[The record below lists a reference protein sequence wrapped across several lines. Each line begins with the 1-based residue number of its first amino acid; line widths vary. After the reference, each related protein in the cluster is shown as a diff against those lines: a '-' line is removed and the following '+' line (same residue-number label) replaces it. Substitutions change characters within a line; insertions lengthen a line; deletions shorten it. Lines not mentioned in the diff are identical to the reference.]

1 MNITCINWDLRQ
13 WTANCFTVIV
23 AAVNIKMTCIIE
35 TLYYWR
41 NLETGFSANTDFKY
55 LFIVYVINIKILHK
69 LSLLFQ
75 IYVWQFWK
83 SYLKVSNNVTKVNFA
98 TRI

>member
-1 MNITCINWDLRQ
+1 MQ
-13 WTANCFTVIV
+13 WTANCFTVIL
-23 AAVNIKMTCIIE
+23 AAVNIKMTCTVE
-35 TLYYWR
+35 TLHYWR
-41 NLETGFSANTDFKY
+41 NLEMGFSANTDFKY